1 MSLRSPGVGYY
12 PEWLGRDL
20 LAGSLP
26 WEQAVPA
33 SLATFLERH
42 SLHES
47 FWIGLYAEPERS
59 ATLLLESAIG
69 GRVEECPILAI
80 RFDALE
86 RSEVK
91 LRDRGLESA
100 VSGPINRAADTHRTH
115 LVGRHGGDATLVHSP
130 GARILCL
137 GRDREV
143 LPALVPAE
151 TV

>member
-1 MSLRSPGVGYY
+1 MSWRPPAVGYY

-26 WEQAVPA
+26 WEQAIPA
-33 SLATFLERH
+33 SVAALLERH
-42 SLHES
+42 SLRRS
-47 FWIGLYAEPERS
+47 LWIGLYAEPERA
-59 ATLLLESAIG
+59 ATLLLELSLGGSAG
-69 GRVEECPILAI
+69 PCPILAI
-80 RFDALE
+80 QFDALD
-86 RSEVK
+86 RCEVK
-91 LRDRGLESA
+91 LRHRGLESA

-115 LVGRHGGDATLVHSP
+115 LVGRRGGDATLVHSP

-143 LPALVPAE
+143 LPILVAAE